1 MHGEQW
7 CCGGL
12 PHLSFLGGVFEGE
25 ANEFGGFIGGE
36 LAGGGGAGAWLHN
49 GRERSA
55 PAGEFGEDERN
66 GAGVSVGQTGIDRL
80 HGLPSCG
87 PLRGGQDFLF
97 GRVDRR
103 DGFPREADGVALRSD
118 VIGGLAG
125 FEGLLARP
133 VQRSRYWSR
142 SKPLPLSRSFHQA
155 SPWRARSSSAAR
167 TADSMIAS

>member
-1 MHGEQW
+1 MPGEQW

-103 DGFPREADGVALRSD
+103 DGFPREADRVAEGADLL
-118 VIGGLAG
+118 GGLAG
-125 FEGLLARP
+125 FKGLLARP

-142 SKPLPLSRSFHQA
+142 SKPLPLSRSFHHA
-155 SPWRARSSSAAR
+155 SPWLARSSSAAR
-167 TADSMIAS
+167 TAASMITS